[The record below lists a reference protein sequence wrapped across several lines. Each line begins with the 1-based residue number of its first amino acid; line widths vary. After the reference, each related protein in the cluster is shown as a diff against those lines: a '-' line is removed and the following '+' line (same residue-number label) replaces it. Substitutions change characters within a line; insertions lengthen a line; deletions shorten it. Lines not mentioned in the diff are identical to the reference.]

1 MNYVDIAI
9 IAIIAFFALI
19 GLWKGFGKT
28 FIKLFCFALAVFA
41 TWLLA
46 DTAVNWVLSAG
57 FVRNFIVGDQF
68 SLYSLYYNSFGEE
81 ILNANAAT
89 QLSGAMGLYI
99 NPMIERFTAMGG
111 PTSYGITYAQ
121 FIAVNLSVNTL
132 SIVLCVLI
140 YAVVRIVAIIIAWI
154 LKKII
159 VRGEVKV
166 WSRFVGFVFGAARGA
181 LAVAVILIISTII
194 YPLGFS
200 QPYTQTVGEGI
211 IGNFA
216 AKYTYQAFDAAIYG
230 GENVE
235 KTEKLL
241 ESAGFTKGT
250 YPSQEEMALNEKKTN
265 AVNELTAYRDAKDN
279 SLYSEA
285 GKANLD
291 AAKNAGI
298 EKINAATDEAGI
310 TAALNEAKAN
320 IDAVMTAQQEQEL
333 ADAKITAK
341 AELQSLRNSLI
352 GEGSEYVEAES
363 EYSETNFNEIKLA
376 HLEGNEAI
384 DKAAN
389 VTAVTNALSSAKT
402 KMQSVPKKIHESAI
416 QTLQTYY
423 EENFDS
429 VPEENKQAFTD
440 RYNQGVS
447 QILTTDSENSANT
460 MCNGVIADL
469 EALKTS
475 STEG

>member
-235 KTEKLL
+235 K
-241 ESAGFTKGT
+241 
-250 YPSQEEMALNEKKTN
+250 NRKT
-265 AVNELTAYRDAKDN
+265 
-279 SLYSEA
+279 
-285 GKANLD
+285 
-291 AAKNAGI
+291 
-298 EKINAATDEAGI
+298 
-310 TAALNEAKAN
+310 
-320 IDAVMTAQQEQEL
+320 
-333 ADAKITAK
+333 
-341 AELQSLRNSLI
+341 LRVRRF
-352 GEGSEYVEAES
+352 Y
-363 EYSETNFNEIKLA
+363 
-376 HLEGNEAI
+376 
-384 DKAAN
+384 
-389 VTAVTNALSSAKT
+389 
-402 KMQSVPKKIHESAI
+402 
-416 QTLQTYY
+416 
-423 EENFDS
+423 
-429 VPEENKQAFTD
+429 
-440 RYNQGVS
+440 
-447 QILTTDSENSANT
+447 
-460 MCNGVIADL
+460 
-469 EALKTS
+469 
-475 STEG
+475 

>member
-194 YPLGFS
+194 
-200 QPYTQTVGEGI
+200 T
-211 IGNFA
+211 
-216 AKYTYQAFDAAIYG
+216 
-230 GENVE
+230 
-235 KTEKLL
+235 LL
-241 ESAGFTKGT
+241 DSA
-250 YPSQEEMALNEKKTN
+250 
-265 AVNELTAYRDAKDN
+265 
-279 SLYSEA
+279 
-285 GKANLD
+285 
-291 AAKNAGI
+291 
-298 EKINAATDEAGI
+298 
-310 TAALNEAKAN
+310 
-320 IDAVMTAQQEQEL
+320 
-333 ADAKITAK
+333 
-341 AELQSLRNSLI
+341 SLI
-352 GEGSEYVEAES
+352 
-363 EYSETNFNEIKLA
+363 L
-376 HLEGNEAI
+376 
-384 DKAAN
+384 
-389 VTAVTNALSSAKT
+389 
-402 KMQSVPKKIHESAI
+402 
-416 QTLQTYY
+416 
-423 EENFDS
+423 
-429 VPEENKQAFTD
+429 
-440 RYNQGVS
+440 RR
-447 QILTTDSENSANT
+447 
-460 MCNGVIADL
+460 
-469 EALKTS
+469 
-475 STEG
+475 

>member
-28 FIKLFCFALAVFA
+28 FIKLFCFALAVFV
-41 TWLLA
+41 TWLVA
-46 DTAVNWVLSAG
+46 DTAVNWVLNVG

-81 ILNANAAT
+81 ILNANAST

-111 PTSYGITYAQ
+111 PSSYGITYAQ

-132 SIVLCVLI
+132 SIVFCVLI

-159 VRGEVKV
+159 VRGEVRV
-166 WSRFVGFVFGAARGA
+166 WSRFVGFVFGAVRGA
-181 LAVAVILIISTII
+181 LMVAVILIISTVVF
-194 YPLGFS
+194 PLGFA
-200 QPYTQTVGEGI
+200 QPYTQTVSDGI

-216 AKYTYQAFDAAIYG
+216 AKYTYKAFDVAIYG

-250 YPSQEEMALNEKKTN
+250 YPSQEEMELNEKKTN
-265 AVNELTAYRDAKDN
+265 AVTELTSYRNAKDN
-279 SLYSEA
+279 SLYSDA

-291 AAKNAGI
+291 AALNTGI
-298 EKINAATDEAGI
+298 EKINAAADEAGI
-310 TAALNEAKAN
+310 SAALTEAKAN

-333 ADAKITAK
+333 ADAKTEAK
-341 AELQSLRNSLI
+341 AQLQSLRNSLI

-376 HLEGNEAI
+376 HFEGNEAI
-384 DKAAN
+384 DKAAS
-389 VTAVTNALSSAKT
+389 VAAVGDALNAAQDRI
-402 KMQSVPKKIHESAI
+402 QSVPKKIHESAI
-416 QTLQTYY
+416 NNLKNYY
-423 EENFDS
+423 EQNKES
-429 VPEENKQAFTD
+429 VPEENKSAFTL
-440 RYNQGVS
+440 RYNQGIS
-447 QILTTDSENSANT
+447 EILSTDSENAANT
-460 MCNGVIADL
+460 MCSGVIAEL

-475 STEG
+475 SLE